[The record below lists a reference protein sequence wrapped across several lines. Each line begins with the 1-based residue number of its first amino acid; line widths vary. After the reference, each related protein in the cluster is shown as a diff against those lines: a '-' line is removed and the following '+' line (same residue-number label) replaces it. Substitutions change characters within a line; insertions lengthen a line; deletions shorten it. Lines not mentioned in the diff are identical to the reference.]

1 MCNCD
6 CHSEINRDGSGQL
19 GRYLKALDPDNAPVD
34 ARNLNDLL
42 VFIQGYADQ
51 VRFYDIPG
59 SMVAAPATSP
69 VPGTSPAPGTS
80 AIPATPATP
89 GAAAPDPA
97 KLSWEEFFRRDM
109 AVIAASIGVT
119 DLSAIK
125 MQYDQLRANVDA
137 APTAA
142 NFSLLFPPV
151 MSIMNIL
158 DGWYSLAIP
167 DNPLK
172 QDLTLAIA
180 SALKPQVTTLMGYE
194 MGFRIVDP
202 ASAINLDFSAI
213 ANPDIW
219 NVHGTVTPDTSIYDG
234 DNENDRILNGALYI
248 DDIFLAFYGV
258 ISNLVDNS
266 DKYLQFALE
275 QYPSHQPHMALF
287 LAFLQLFR
295 VAQQQL
301 NGLTEKML
309 DFYYREVLQ
318 LPAKPSIPDKAYIV
332 FQLAQDVAGYD
343 LVAGTPLKAGK
354 DVSGK
359 DLVYV
364 TENDFVVNQ
373 ATVAEL
379 KNFFIDKGAASGA
392 SSAGAVT
399 GAAISGFYARPVAN
413 SQDGFGAAI
422 TDASG
427 KWPVFGKGSLLNN
440 LPGNPCDLV
449 DEVRQEMGRQDAVS
463 IGFAIASPQ
472 LLLQGG
478 KRIIRMS
485 VKGLDSLFQETGETP
500 GIVGADGTI
509 GVATEKVIKTVK
521 VPFQIAL
528 SGEKGWL
535 NISRLMSAEQY
546 KQLSEYLPAGII
558 NPAAVITDSCL
569 FLDIATESLLIYL
582 PASEKAIIA
591 YDPSLHTGSVFPTSY
606 PVMQVLL
613 TPQALLNETNMLQLK
628 TNNLQLEIRVGSVL
642 YDTNYLNSNKIDVP
656 PDALLSALYLDGLP
670 VLTLQNDDGPITP
683 GKPFDPFT
691 AYPDL
696 GKSLYI
702 GSDEVFN
709 KPLGGLAVN
718 IRFNYDRAGVKVL
731 DTGFVPGVAGLA
743 GVDREAAVA
752 VSVREQKAWTDVVP
766 YSYNSNYGFSR
777 ATLRDNILY
786 TPGVAAA
793 DGSLPKGT
801 PLALPRT
808 PVEEADPVPD
818 AADKGWLRISYMRN
832 TNGDFTMQQ
841 SQALAAALKISALT
855 VNYSSLLTRL
865 DASVDQLFH
874 IYPFGVA
881 EIFLG
886 YASDVAVARRNVLKP
901 AVTAQADRFLNKAA
915 HGFTRLYTEKGGL
928 LVDAQQKL
936 FPQFTYTSPY
946 SVFDQSAPQPV
957 VSKDAVVK
965 KLATLSVQSATAPR
979 GFDPV
984 KVVGYGAGIHDQ
996 QSAINQYSG
1005 QSQEEGQLFIG
1016 IKDVAALETV
1026 SLLFQFAE
1034 GSAVDEDDDPPPIN
1048 WSYLNYNEWKPLP
1061 GTDLVRDSTFGFQA
1075 TGIVAISLP
1084 EDANDHHSIMTD
1096 GLFWLCASVSGNAN
1110 RIPQL
1115 IAVMTQATEVAFQDN
1130 GNDRSHFDKALPA
1143 GSIGK
1148 LATPVQEISKV
1159 QQPFASFDGKAA
1171 EIGRQ
1176 YYTRVSERLRHKHRA
1191 ITAWDYEHLILD
1203 RFPGIYK
1210 VKCIPHTDPNCLC
1223 RHGVAAGGG
1232 AAAGSGG
1239 AAVTGF
1245 GRASLTGSS
1254 GPGANVAAP
1263 GSLGT
1268 LSADK
1273 AEALLE
1279 NAFRRLANKQPEGHA
1294 GESCCGPQVAPGH
1307 VLVVPI
1313 SDMNHRNAVNPLQ
1326 PKTARLTLIE
1336 IEQYLQTLVSPF
1348 VKVHAKNPVYEEIIV
1363 AFRVKF
1369 YEGYDIG
1376 YYLKQLNQEIVEYL
1390 TPWAFDA
1397 NADVVFGQKV
1407 YASSIINFIEKR
1419 PYVDF
1424 ITDFFMAVCREEC
1437 CPGKHREPVKPA
1449 DIGMPNASGTPNAP
1463 ATPGTQ
1469 VGGVPS
1475 PAGAPAT
1482 PAAAT
1487 PKGSLTPEQMATALS
1502 NACGCEEVL
1511 YLIIGKNK
1519 FKGEIVAAPSGPRSI
1534 LVSVQQHIIV
1544 PYEEPP
1550 YLSPCEKRKL
1560 SPAPQPQP
1568 VPPVKG
1574 DPPQP
1579 ASSQPASPQP
1589 SNDPNNPH

>member
-19 GRYLKALDPDNAPVD
+19 GRYLKALDPNNAPVD
-34 ARNLNDLL
+34 ARNLDDLL
-42 VFIQGYADQ
+42 VFIKGYADQ
-51 VRFYDIPG
+51 VRFYDTPGSIIPG
-59 SMVAAPATSP
+59 T
-69 VPGTSPAPGTS
+69 T
-80 AIPATPATP
+80 
-89 GAAAPDPA
+89 DPA

-119 DLSAIK
+119 DLIAIK
-125 MQYDQLRANVDA
+125 ASYDQLRANVDA

-142 NFSLLFPPV
+142 NFSLLFPPIV
-151 MSIMNIL
+151 AMMDKL

-167 DNPLK
+167 DNPLR
-172 QDLTLAIA
+172 QDLALAIA
-180 SALKPQVTTLMGYE
+180 SSLKPQVTTLIGYE
-194 MGFRIVDP
+194 MGFKIVDP
-202 ASAINLDFSAI
+202 TSQINLDFSAI
-213 ANPDIW
+213 ENPDIW
-219 NVHGTVTPDTSIYDG
+219 NIHGTVTPDTSIYAG
-234 DNENDRILNGALYI
+234 SNENERILNGALYI

-258 ISNLVDNS
+258 ISGLVNDS
-266 DKYLQFALE
+266 DKYLQFALG

-287 LAFLQLFR
+287 LAFLQLFQ

-309 DFYYREVLQ
+309 DFYYRDVLR
-318 LPAKPSIPDKAYIV
+318 LPAKPSVPDKAYIV
-332 FQLAQDVAGYD
+332 FQLAQDVADYD

-373 ATVAEL
+373 ATVSEL
-379 KNFFIDKGAASGA
+379 KNFFVDKGGAAGAGASGA
-392 SSAGAVT
+392 AAAGASGSAGA
-399 GAAISGFYARPVAN
+399 AAIAGFYARPVAN
-413 SQDGFGAAI
+413 SQDGFGAVI

-440 LPGNPCDLV
+440 LPNNPCDLV
-449 DEVRQEMGRQDAVS
+449 NQVKQDTGRQDGVS

-485 VKGLDSLFQETGETP
+485 VAGLESLFQETDGT
-500 GIVGADGTI
+500 IAADGTK
-509 GVATEKVIKTVK
+509 KVIKTVK

-546 KQLSEYLPAGII
+546 TQLSQYLPAGII
-558 NPAAVITDSCL
+558 DPALVITGSCL
-569 FLDIATESLLIYL
+569 YLDVSTESLLIYL
-582 PASEKAIIA
+582 PPSEKAIIP
-591 YDPSLHTGSVFPTSY
+591 YDPSLHTGSVFPTNY

-628 TNNLQLEIRVGSVL
+628 ATRLQLDIRVGSVL
-642 YDTNYLNSNKIDVP
+642 YDTAYMTDHKITP
-656 PDALLSALYLDGLP
+656 PPEALLSGLYLDGLP
-670 VLTLQNDDGPITP
+670 VLNLQNDDGPITP

-702 GSDEVFN
+702 GSEEVFN
-709 KPLGGLAVN
+709 KPLGELAVN
-718 IRFNYDRAGVKVL
+718 IKFNYDNAGVKIS
-731 DTGFVPGVAGLA
+731 DSGFVPGVPGLA
-743 GVDREAAVA
+743 GVDLESGVV
-752 VSVREQKAWTDVVP
+752 VSVREQKDWTEVSP
-766 YSYNSNYGFSR
+766 YSPNGANKFSR
-777 ATLRDNILY
+777 GTLRDNILY
-786 TPGVAAA
+786 TPGPAAA

-801 PLALPRT
+801 ALPLPRT
-808 PVEEADPVPD
+808 PVEKTNPSPD
-818 AADKGWLRISYMRN
+818 AADKGWLRISYLRN
-832 TNGDFTMQQ
+832 TNSDFTMQQ
-841 SQALAAALKISALT
+841 SQALAAALKVSALT
-855 VNYSSLLTRL
+855 LNYHSLLTPL

-886 YASDVAVARRNVLKP
+886 SAH
-901 AVTAQADRFLNKAA
+901 QADRFLTRAA

-928 LVDAQQKL
+928 LIDAQQKL

-946 SVFDQSAPQPV
+946 SVFEPSAPQSA
-957 VSKDAVVK
+957 VSKA
-965 KLATLSVQSATAPR
+965 R
-979 GFDPV
+979 GFDAVSKARGFDAV
-984 KVVGYGAGIHDQ
+984 KVVGYGAGIRDQ
-996 QSAINQYSG
+996 QNAINQYSG

-1016 IKDVAALETV
+1016 IQHAAALETI

-1034 GSAVDEDDDPPPIN
+1034 GSAVDEDDDPPAIN
-1048 WSYLNYNEWKPLP
+1048 WSYLNYNEWKPLQ
-1061 GTDLVRDSTFGFQA
+1061 GTDLVRDSTFGFQT
-1075 TGIVAISLP
+1075 TGIVEISLP
-1084 EDANDHHSIMTD
+1084 EGANDHHSIMTD
-1096 GLFWLCASVSGNAN
+1096 GLYWLCASVSANAN

-1130 GNDRSHFDKALPA
+1130 GNDRSHFDTALPA
-1143 GSIGK
+1143 GTIGK

-1171 EIGRQ
+1171 ELGKQ
-1176 YYTRVSERLRHKHRA
+1176 YYTRVSERLRHKNRA
-1191 ITAWDYEHLILD
+1191 ITAWDYEHLVLN

-1223 RHGVAAGGG
+1223 RHGIVAGGKTGG
-1232 AAAGSGG
+1232 AAISGGSG
-1239 AAVTGF
+1239 
-1245 GRASLTGSS
+1245 RALLTGVAER
-1254 GPGANVAAP
+1254 GA
-1263 GSLGT
+1263 LGT
-1268 LSADK
+1268 LSAER

-1294 GESCCGPQVAPGH
+1294 SESCCGPQVAPGH
-1307 VLVVPI
+1307 VLLVPI

-1336 IEQYLQTLVSPF
+1336 MEQYLQTLVSPF

-1376 YYLKQLNQEIVEYL
+1376 YYLKHLNQEIVQYL

-1449 DIGMPNASGTPNAP
+1449 DIGAPNAP
-1463 ATPGTQ
+1463 AAP
-1469 VGGVPS
+1469 
-1475 PAGAPAT
+1475 GAPAT
-1482 PAAAT
+1482 PAGAAGAPAAPADAPAT
-1487 PKGSLTPEQMATALS
+1487 PAGTPAVPTGTNPTPAMPKGTVTPEEMATALS
-1502 NACGCEEVL
+1502 HACGCEEVL
-1511 YLIIGKNK
+1511 YLVIGKNK
-1519 FKGEIVAAPSGPRSI
+1519 FKGEIVAEPSGPRSI
-1534 LVSVQQHIIV
+1534 LVSVPQHIIV
-1544 PYEEPP
+1544 PFEEPP

-1560 SPAPQPQP
+1560 SPPPEPKP
-1568 VPPVKG
+1568 VPPVEEE
-1574 DPPQP
+1574 PQ
-1579 ASSQPASPQP
+1579 QPT
-1589 SNDPNNPH
+1589 NDPNNPH